1 MAAARQHSFCCTF
14 MTNKFKLVQA
24 RLTHKLVGLSEE
36 PISLPK
42 IFTSLI
48 EIGESKSLSLVHFCE
63 PVCLM

>member
-1 MAAARQHSFCCTF
+1 MAAALLGSTAFVA
-14 MTNKFKLVQA
+14 LLQA

-42 IFTSLI
+42 IFTSII
-48 EIGESKSLSLVHFCE
+48 EIGESKSLSLVHLCE